1 VGNAEE
7 GSPHD
12 ECGNVGSEEQSFEGK
27 NPKHVSG
34 MKQGCTDVE
43 EKAPESVRNARRGG
57 HFRPGT

>member
-1 VGNAEE
+1 VGNVEE

-12 ECGNVGSEEQSFEGK
+12 ECGNVGLEEKSFEGQ

-43 EKAPESVRNARRGG
+43 EQPPESVRNARRGR
-57 HFRPGT
+57 HFRAGT

>member
-1 VGNAEE
+1 LGNVEE

-12 ECGNVGSEEQSFEGK
+12 ECGNVGSEEKSFEGR

-43 EKAPESVRNARRGG
+43 EKAPESV
-57 HFRPGT
+57 